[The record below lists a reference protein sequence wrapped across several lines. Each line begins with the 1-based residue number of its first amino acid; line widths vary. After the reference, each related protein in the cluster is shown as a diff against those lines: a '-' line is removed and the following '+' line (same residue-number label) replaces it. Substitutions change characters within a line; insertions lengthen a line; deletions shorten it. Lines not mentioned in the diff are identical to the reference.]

1 MEQLL
6 EDPAWPVRIGGP
18 FAAIRA
24 SRVLLTSIPSIPKVV
39 SEREKYDSIVYFGCR
54 DAKLRGMNSIM
65 YKVVKQSRMAE
76 SPVVAKLCV
85 CVLDHTK
92 GRRTLLSHL
101 IRNRTTC
108 SRMTRARS
116 TGGL

>member
-1 MEQLL
+1 M
-6 EDPAWPVRIGGP
+6 AISSRRP
-18 FAAIRA
+18 FCSD
-24 SRVLLTSIPSIPKVV
+24 SREP
-39 SEREKYDSIVYFGCR
+39 RFAHFDSFDSQSRLGTGKARLYFGCR

-65 YKVVKQSRMAE
+65 YKVVKRRRMAE

-85 CVLDHTK
+85 CALDHTK
-92 GRRTLLSHL
+92 GCRTLLSHL